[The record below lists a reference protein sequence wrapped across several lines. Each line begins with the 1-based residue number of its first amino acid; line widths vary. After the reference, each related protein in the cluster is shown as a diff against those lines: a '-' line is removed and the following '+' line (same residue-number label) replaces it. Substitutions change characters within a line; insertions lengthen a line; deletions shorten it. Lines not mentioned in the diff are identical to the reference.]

1 MPEKAREIR
10 RRITSVSSTKKITKT
25 MEMVATSKLTRAQSR
40 VVSAGPY
47 LNTLKSIMSR
57 LAGPGVDTSRYPLFE
72 EREVGKVLLLVMT
85 SDRGLCGAFN
95 VNLMR
100 RGAEVYKAHLA
111 EGREVSL
118 WVAGRRGVTAFRYQ
132 GIEMARTLTGL
143 SDKPT
148 AADAKKLARELT
160 APFLAGEVDAVQIVW
175 PEWVTFGRQPPT
187 LLQLAPIPRP
197 EVDED
202 AGADDTEVPFL
213 FEPSPEDIFEELLPL
228 FIDSMVYR
236 VLSETVAAEMV
247 ARRMAMKL
255 ATDNAEKLVKSL
267 TLQFNKVRQSQIT
280 TEIADILG
288 GSEALS

>member
-10 RRITSVSSTKKITKT
+10 RRINSVSSTRKITKT

-47 LNTLKSIMSR
+47 LNTLKAIMSR

-72 EREVGKVLLLVMT
+72 EREVKRVLLWVMT

-100 RGAEVYKAHLA
+100 KGTEVRKSHLA

-118 WVAGRRGVTAFRYQ
+118 WVAGRKGVTTCRYQ
-132 GIEMARTLTGL
+132 GVEMDRTFIGLT
-143 SDKPT
+143 DRPA
-148 AADAKKLARELT
+148 AADAKQLARELT

-175 PEWVTFGRQPPT
+175 PEWITFGKQPPT
-187 LLQLAPIPRP
+187 LMQLAPIPKP
-197 EVDED
+197 EVDEGASD
-202 AGADDTEVPFL
+202 AEVPFL
-213 FEPSPEDIFEELLPL
+213 FEPSAEEIFEELLPL

-255 ATDNAEKLVKSL
+255 ATDNAEKLVRTL
-267 TLQFNKVRQSQIT
+267 TLRFNRVRQSQIT

>member
-1 MPEKAREIR
+1 MRMGAD
-10 RRITSVSSTKKITKT
+10 
-25 MEMVATSKLTRAQSR
+25 AYRAH
-40 VVSAGPY
+40 V
-47 LNTLKSIMSR
+47 
-57 LAGPGVDTSRYPLFE
+57 
-72 EREVGKVLLLVMT
+72 
-85 SDRGLCGAFN
+85 
-95 VNLMR
+95 
-100 RGAEVYKAHLA
+100 A

-118 WVAGRRGVTAFRYQ
+118 WVAGRRGVTTCRYQ
-132 GIEMARTLTGL
+132 GIEMDRTLIGL
-143 SDKPT
+143 SDKPV

-175 PEWVTFGRQPPT
+175 PEWVTFGRQPPAV
-187 LLQLAPIPRP
+187 LQLAPVPKP

-202 AGADDTEVPFL
+202 ASDTEVPFL

-255 ATDNAEKLVKSL
+255 ATDNAEKLVKNL

>member
-25 MEMVATSKLTRAQSR
+25 MEMVATSKLTRAQAR

-47 LNTLKSIMSR
+47 LDTLKSIMSR

-72 EREVGKVLLLVMT
+72 EREVKKVLLLVMT

-100 RGAEVYKAHLA
+100 LGAEIYREHLA

-118 WVAGRRGVTAFRYQ
+118 WVAGRRGVTACRYQ
-132 GIEMARTLTGL
+132 GIEMDRTLIGL
-143 SDKPT
+143 SDKPV

-187 LLQLAPIPRP
+187 ALQLAPVPRP

-202 AGADDTEVPFL
+202 ASDTEVPFL

-255 ATDNAEKLVKSL
+255 ATDNAEKLVKNL